1 MNMHSA
7 DEQVSLRC
15 AVLCQLSFPNS
26 QCCFNLSRM
35 LPLSRQLPRSHI
47 HFSDLFN
54 AHLKTMHGLS
64 PNWPVIPWLMYVFR
78 DVAVP
83 PHKCRYEDLHQ
94 PSLPFTNLLAAL
106 YDRL

>member
-1 MNMHSA
+1 MNRCPSDVQYCASFHSQIPSVA
-7 DEQVSLRC
+7 SIQAGC
-15 AVLCQLSFPNS
+15 CHFHNNCQE
-26 QCCFNLSRM
+26 
-35 LPLSRQLPRSHI
+35 RSHI
-47 HFSDLFN
+47 HFSDLSN
-54 AHLKTMHGLS
+54 VHLKTMHGLA
-64 PNWPVIPWLMYVFR
+64 PNWPVVPWLMYVFR